1 MNFFKRM
8 CLGTVV
14 SSLALGTGILPAGA
28 QAQQTAATGVELNIP
43 PGPVSR
49 AAIAFSQAA
58 GVQLILDSSVAN
70 GVSSPGVRGRYPV
83 ADGLARLLA
92 GTGLTFRYSSSNV
105 IVIER
110 APEASTSGARTFDR
124 VLVEGTRE
132 TGNGAGGG
140 AFAALDGFGAG
151 AGANGSSDVTAT
163 EGTRSLT
170 SNGVTVGGRTPVA
183 LKDIPQSA
191 SVVTSARLQQQ
202 NITNVQD
209 ALQQMPGITVQTV
222 QTGQQRYLSRGF
234 IVDSFA
240 TDGGAVSTFLRDAP
254 APDMAQFD
262 HVEVLRGADALFGG
276 AGNPSGT
283 VNLVRKRP
291 LDHQQFSFEL
301 QGGSWNNYRGVIDAN
316 GLLTED
322 GRVRQRFVLSYQD
335 KEAFYDFE
343 HSSTINLYGVT
354 EADLGPRT
362 LVRVGGSYQYRDIQG
377 PINFGLPFGNDGKDL
392 QLRRSFSLSSPDDY
406 QNSHTYG
413 AFGQIDHQFSDRWSV
428 VVKSEWQKY
437 TRDARQ
443 IAFSNNIAS
452 TQVNLPVRHLAT
464 AAMLENELT
473 SFNASAA
480 LSGQFDLFGQTQKVT
495 LGADY
500 LKTRQKNTVDQAN
513 VFYTFP
519 LAQYDPDLIVFPSTL
534 LDGSIRTQEARQI
547 GVYGKLDLKPV
558 SFWHLSLGARLNWF
572 ELDSTN
578 FVRFGTFT
586 STIVAPTNK
595 VNAHL
600 SPGVSTSFDI
610 TENLSLYGSWFQIF
624 TPQATFITAEGDTL
638 PPVTGDTYEVGV
650 KGSFM
655 DGKINASLSFY
666 KQMSENRAVQTGF
679 GSIRPGYSC
688 CYVNG
693 GQYQNKGIDFE
704 VGGEV
709 LKNLQVQ
716 LSYNYV
722 KEDFDRDVANTAGG
736 AFVTQQPK
744 HQIKLWSDYDA
755 GSLLKGLH
763 LGLGFRLES
772 SRYTVGTACIN
783 GDFDT
788 NSGLCKRD
796 NLTVPFT
803 PFNFTQPEYHIF
815 DARIGYDIT
824 DALSASLNVTNINDA
839 KYYRTIGSNRLGNFY
854 GEPRAFML
862 ALRGRL

>member
-140 AFAALDGFGAG
+140 AFAALDGFGSG

-392 QLRRSFSLSSPDDY
+392 ELRRSFSLSSPDDY

-428 VVKSEWQKY
+428 VVKNEWQKY

-443 IAFSNNIAS
+443 IAFSPNIAS

-464 AAMLENELT
+464 ASLINNKLT
-473 SFNASAA
+473 SFSASAA
-480 LSGQFDLFGQTQKVT
+480 LSGNFDLFGQTQKVT
-495 LGADY
+495 VGADY
-500 LKTRQKNTVDQAN
+500 LKVNQNNKNDQAN

-519 LAQYDPDLIVFPSTL
+519 LAQYDPSLISFPATL
-534 LDGSIRTQEARQI
+534 PDGTAVDQVAKQI
-547 GVYGKLDLKPV
+547 GVYGKLDLQPL
-558 SFWHLSLGARLNWF
+558 SFWHVSAGARLNWYK
-572 ELDSTN
+572 LDVTN
-578 FVRFGTFT
+578 FFRFGTFSGT
-586 STIVAPTNK
+586 TVSPTNK
-595 VNAHL
+595 VNAHV
-600 SPGVSTSFDI
+600 SPGVSTSFDL
-610 TENLSLYGSWFQIF
+610 TKNLSLYGSWFQIF
-624 TPQATFITAEGDTL
+624 TPQSTYITLQGDVL
-638 PPVTGDTYEVGV
+638 PPITGDTYEAGV

-666 KQMSENRAVQTGF
+666 RQDSKNRAVQTSL
-679 GSIRPGYSC
+679 GSVRPGYSC

-693 GQYQNKGIDFE
+693 GKYKNEGIDFE
-704 VGGEV
+704 VSGEV
-709 LKNLQVQ
+709 VKNLQLQ
-716 LSYNYV
+716 FSYNYV
-722 KEDFDRDVANTAGG
+722 KEDFDLNVGNSAGG
-736 AFVTQQPK
+736 QFVTQQPR
-744 HQIKLWSDYDA
+744 HQVKLWSDFDA

-763 LGLGFRLES
+763 IGAGFRLES
-772 SRYTVGTACIN
+772 SRFTVGTACVT
-783 GDFDT
+783 GDFNPVT
-788 NSGLCKRD
+788 GAC
-796 NLTVPFT
+796 VGGAFT